1 MMWLNVRRMVTA
13 VSAGVVAI
21 PAILAGTLSP
31 AARARPV
38 APGAVLA
45 WNQIAVRTD
54 LAAGQTNQEG
64 VLHLAYVQ
72 AAVFDAVDA
81 VDGGYRPYVGQL
93 RAHGVASGDAAVAAA
108 AHRVLVTQFADQA
121 TALDADYATALAAIP
136 DGPAKARGIA
146 VGERAAADLFHAR
159 ASDGFGAT
167 VPYTFGSGPGVWI
180 LPTDN
185 PLTTPATPWV
195 AKMRPFVLRT
205 AGQFRSGP
213 PPALTSAAY
222 TRSYR
227 ETKAYGSAASSVR
240 SPEQTDTALF
250 WGLGRPDAQYN
261 EGIRG
266 IIASAGL
273 NRIQAARALA
283 LANLVT
289 ADAYIACFDAK
300 YAYSAWRP
308 YTAIRAGDTDGNPAT
323 IADPAWTPLVKT
335 PNHPEYPANHACVTT
350 SYAKTIDYLL
360 GRRHFTLTVSG
371 VPASTETRSYTSSA
385 QLITEIAN
393 ARVWGGVHFRFSTT
407 AGTAIGIAVARY
419 DYRHALQ
426 RVRDDGRALS

>member
-1 MMWLNVRRMVTA
+1 
-13 VSAGVVAI
+13 
-21 PAILAGTLSP
+21 
-31 AARARPV
+31 
-38 APGAVLA
+38 
-45 WNQIAVRTD
+45 
-54 LAAGQTNQEG
+54 
-64 VLHLAYVQ
+64 VQ

-426 RVRDDGRALS
+426 PVRDDDGRPRS

>member
-1 MMWLNVRRMVTA
+1 MLA
-13 VSAGVVAI
+13 DGGLGQFQSAGDLDVAQ
-21 PAILAGTLSP
+21 
-31 AARARPV
+31 
-38 APGAVLA
+38 PGGD
-45 WNQIAVRTD
+45 QGED
-54 LAAGQTNQEG
+54 
-64 VLHLAYVQ
+64 LHLARRQVREY
-72 AAVFDAVDA
+72 AA
-81 VDGGYRPYVGQL
+81 
-93 RAHGVASGDAAVAAA
+93 S
-108 AHRVLVTQFADQA
+108 
-121 TALDADYATALAAIP
+121 LAAIP
-136 DGPAKARGIA
+136 DGPAKNRGIA
-146 VGERAAADLFHAR
+146 LGERAATDLLQTR
-159 ASDGFGAT
+159 ASDGFEAT
-167 VPYTFGSGPGVWI
+167 VPYTFGRGPGVWV

-205 AGQFRSGP
+205 ADQFRPGP

-222 TRSYR
+222 TASYQ
-227 ETKAYGSAASSVR
+227 ETKAYGSATSSVR
-240 SPEQTDTALF
+240 SPQQTGTALF

-266 IIASAGL
+266 IITSAGL

-283 LANLVT
+283 LANLVS

-308 YTAIRAGDTDGNPAT
+308 YTAIRAGNTDGNPAT
-323 IADPAWTPLVKT
+323 TADPTWTPLVKT

-350 SYAKTIDYLL
+350 SYAKTIDHLL

-371 VPASTETRSYTSSA
+371 VPASTQTRSYSSSA

-407 AGTAIGIAVARY
+407 AGTAIGIAVARF
-419 DYRHALQ
+419 DYLHTLQ
-426 RVRDDGRALS
+426 PVRGHDVRSRS

>member
-1 MMWLNVRRMVTA
+1 VGS
-13 VSAGVVAI
+13 SATG
-21 PAILAGTLSP
+21 
-31 AARARPV
+31 RARH
-38 APGAVLA
+38 
-45 WNQIAVRTD
+45 
-54 LAAGQTNQEG
+54 AAG
-64 VLHLAYVQ
+64 
-72 AAVFDAVDA
+72 
-81 VDGGYRPYVGQL
+81 R
-93 RAHGVASGDAAVAAA
+93 S
-108 AHRVLVTQFADQA
+108 
-121 TALDADYATALAAIP
+121 
-136 DGPAKARGIA
+136 
-146 VGERAAADLFHAR
+146 
-159 ASDGFGAT
+159 
-167 VPYTFGSGPGVWI
+167 W
-180 LPTDN
+180 
-185 PLTTPATPWV
+185 
-195 AKMRPFVLRT
+195 RT
-205 AGQFRSGP
+205 AGQFRPGP

-227 ETKAYGSAASSVR
+227 ESKAYGSAASSVR

-308 YTAIRAGDTDGNPAT
+308 YTAIRGGDTDGNPAT

-407 AGTAIGIAVARY
+407 AGTAIGIAVARF
-419 DYRHALQ
+419 DDEHALQ
-426 RVRDDGRALS
+426 PDWAYRAPGA

>member
-1 MMWLNVRRMVTA
+1 MWFDTRRVVAA
-13 VSAGVVAI
+13 VSMGAVAI
-21 PAILAGTLSP
+21 PGILAGALSP
-31 AARARPV
+31 TARAHPM
-38 APGAVLA
+38 AAGAVLA

-54 LAAGQTNQEG
+54 LAAKQTNQEG

-81 VDGGYRPYVGQL
+81 VDGGYRPYVGHL
-93 RAHGVASGDAAVAAA
+93 HAHGETDGDAAVAAA

-121 TALDADYATALAAIP
+121 AELDADYAAALAAIP
-136 DGPAKARGIA
+136 DGPAKARGVA
-146 VGERAAADLFHAR
+146 LGERAATGLLQAR
-159 ASDGFGAT
+159 ASDGFEAT

-205 AGQFRSGP
+205 AGQFRPGP

-273 NRIQAARALA
+273 NRIQAARAMA

-323 IADPAWTPLVKT
+323 IADPTWTPLVKT

-350 SYAKTIDYLL
+350 SYAKIIDYLL

-371 VPASTETRSYTSSA
+371 VPASTQTRSYTSSA

-407 AGTAIGIAVARY
+407 AGAAVGIAVARF

-426 RVRDDGRALS
+426 PDRDDGRALS